1 MNNTDKFGFSADR
14 PINSV
19 DEDLLGRAEFSK
31 SLAEAINSW
40 GGEDSLVVAL
50 YGNWGDGKSSIK
62 NMVLSFLRKKYIN
75 LLLLNFHR
83 GNGQRKKK

>member
-50 YGNWGDGKSSIK
+50 YGNWGMESLQLKIWYCH
-62 NMVLSFLRKKYIN
+62 F
-75 LLLLNFHR
+75 
-83 GNGQRKKK
+83 